1 MVSVVMPIYNGQDTM
16 RCAIESIRNQT
27 YSDIQLIIV
36 NDGSTDKTLEI
47 IQEYAVS
54 DERVRYG

>member
-16 RCAIESIRNQT
+16 RRAIESVRNQT

-36 NDGSTDKTLEI
+36 NDGSTDKTIEI

-54 DERVRYG
+54 DERVRY